1 MDLVFYQKGRPT
13 STTSGEIAEREIQ
26 MIEIVIFSIHE
37 NTSVIHQKK
46 A

>member
-1 MDLVFYQKGRPT
+1 MGRWRPV

-26 MIEIVIFSIHE
+26 NRKIVILNIPE
-37 NTSVIHQKK
+37 NTSVIHHLK